1 MKPTKK
7 SKTLDVRATI
17 QMILDKLISEEVIA
31 NNFYIGCIAAASRS
45 QNGVFKKLF
54 VEIAKDELDDH
65 CKKLSEWAKDNDY
78 TVPYTFSAYEKH
90 AAKSVVEQFDELE
103 ENRDAT
109 YYVEEALKSEDDA
122 IDSYNGALEDQDLPL
137 TLITILQANLDDE
150 LEHRDDLS
158 TMLVTLT
165 SRIDLLQH

>member
-1 MKPTKK
+1 M
-7 SKTLDVRATI
+7 
-17 QMILDKLISEEVIA
+17 
-31 NNFYIGCIAAASRS
+31 
-45 QNGVFKKLF
+45 
-54 VEIAKDELDDH
+54 
-65 CKKLSEWAKDNDY
+65 
-78 TVPYTFSAYEKH
+78 
-90 AAKSVVEQFDELE
+90 VEQFDELE

-122 IDSYNGALEDQDLPL
+122 IDSYNEALEDQDLPL
-137 TLITILQANLDDE
+137 ALITILQANLDDE